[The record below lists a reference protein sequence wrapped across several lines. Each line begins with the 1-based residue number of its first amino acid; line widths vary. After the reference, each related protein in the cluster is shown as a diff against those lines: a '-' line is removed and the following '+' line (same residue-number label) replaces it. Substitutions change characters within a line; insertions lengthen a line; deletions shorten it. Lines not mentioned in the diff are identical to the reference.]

1 MLEDKLICC
10 HCRVPFVR
18 PHRLGRLPSYCS
30 VACRSEAH
38 RTQSPSS
45 SSAADVSTRI
55 NKSVQSK
62 TRALARAAA
71 GPSYESALTKLA
83 RCRNIQQ
90 DLSDLMAVLSRQA
103 LHQEQASWDDI
114 ARSWGLPAEE
124 VRTSV
129 EAADAATRR
138 RRPLS
143 GRSYQA
149 ADCVSAQHRLGRA
162 LSHLQRRDGRS
173 VRALARA
180 LDISPSY
187 LSLILLGQRV
197 PSWDRIAPLIQ
208 ACGGQPDDLH
218 GLWERARGLQFAD
231 KTPDQYQQAL
241 QAMLRGL
248 HVAACEP
255 DIKEL
260 TATSPLLRARQV
272 RAMLRGAP
280 NGPALAEWP
289 AVSALARA
297 LQADVHE
304 VRRLWCGAFDT
315 SP

>member
-1 MLEDKLICC
+1 MPEDKLVCS
-10 HCRVPFVR
+10 HCRVPFAR

-38 RTQSPSS
+38 RTPAASS
-45 SSAADVSTRI
+45 AAADVSSRI
-55 NKSVQSK
+55 GKSVQTK

-83 RCRNIQQ
+83 RCRSIQQ
-90 DLSDLMAVLSRQA
+90 DLSDLMTTLSRQA
-103 LHQEQASWDDI
+103 LYQERASLDDI
-114 ARSWGLPAEE
+114 ARALGLSADE
-124 VRTSV
+124 VRAGM
-129 EAADAATRR
+129 EATKATARR
-138 RRPLS
+138 QRPES
-143 GRSYQA
+143 ARSQRD
-149 ADCVSAQHRLGRA
+149 ADCVPAQHRLGRA

-187 LSLILLGQRV
+187 LSLILLGQRI
-197 PSWDRIAPLIQ
+197 PPWDRIARIVQ
-208 ACGGQPDDLH
+208 ACGGRPDDLH

-231 KTPDQYQQAL
+231 KTRDQYQQSL

-248 HVAACEP
+248 HVAACET
-255 DIKEL
+255 DLKEL
-260 TATSPLLRARQV
+260 TAASPLLRARQV
-272 RAMLRGAP
+272 RAMLHGAP

-297 LQADVHE
+297 LHADVYE

-315 SP
+315 

>member
-1 MLEDKLICC
+1 MIDASLLVPVGADRLAVADLRGMLMLPAGGVYERQTPED
-10 HCRVPFVR
+10 
-18 PHRLGRLPSYCS
+18 
-30 VACRSEAH
+30 AAH
-38 RTQSPSS
+38 R
-45 SSAADVSTRI
+45 
-55 NKSVQSK
+55 
-62 TRALARAAA
+62 
-71 GPSYESALTKLA
+71 
-83 RCRNIQQ
+83 
-90 DLSDLMAVLSRQA
+90 VL
-103 LHQEQASWDDI
+103 
-114 ARSWGLPAEE
+114 RSH
-124 VRTSV
+124 R
-129 EAADAATRR
+129 
-138 RRPLS
+138 
-143 GRSYQA
+143 A

-173 VRALARA
+173 VRALART

-197 PSWDRIAPLIQ
+197 PAWDRVARIIQ
-208 ACGGQPDDLH
+208 ACGGRPDDLH
-218 GLWERARGLQFAD
+218 GLWEQARGLQFAD
-231 KTPDQYQQAL
+231 KTPEQYQQSL

-297 LQADVHE
+297 LQADIHE

-315 SP
+315 WP